1 LIPWSL
7 QCQWKHQTTL
17 SRLQVPIQEKYITLQ
32 DYLDHKAMRSTLK
45 TKREKKMLDAEFS
58 KHSIDNTFM
67 DDNLPLFDLFYG
79 IFRMLPSERLH
90 ITCEGITHTCLIA

>member
-1 LIPWSL
+1 MDHPFP
-7 QCQWKHQTTL
+7 QC
-17 SRLQVPIQEKYITLQ
+17 EYITLQ

-67 DDNLPLFDLFYG
+67 DDNLPLSTYFMVFSACC
-79 IFRMLPSERLH
+79 LPRGCTLPVKASQN
-90 ITCEGITHTCLIA
+90 TCLIA